1 MGRPAKIPEPTKTYS
16 LLMSAEQYD
25 RLAEHAKRLDK
36 KSYEQVSVGDLMR
49 DSIELYLEA
58 LDEDLEANVSED

>member
-1 MGRPAKIPEPTKTYS
+1 MGRPAKIPEPTKTYN

>member
-1 MGRPAKIPEPTKTYS
+1 MGRPAKIPEPTKTYN
-16 LLMSAEQYD
+16 LLMSAEQYN